1 MRTLTIF
8 RHAKS
13 SWDIKDQPDRDRPL
27 NERGERDAPLMGNR
41 VRTLR
46 IRPSLIVSSD
56 AERAWQT
63 ARIVAQQIAYPAEF
77 LQRDKR
83 LYLAN
88 LRTLLDVVAE
98 LDDGFNSVLL
108 VGHNPGLTELA
119 NLLVPGI
126 TRNLPTAGFVSVLV
140 DCDQWN
146 IRARR
151 SAKRLAYEYPK
162 IALRSESESESESN

>member
-13 SWDIKDQPDRDRPL
+13 SWDDTDQPDHERPL
-27 NERGERDAPLMGNR
+27 NDRGERDAPLMGNK
-41 VRTLR
+41 VRSLC

-56 AERAWQT
+56 AQRAWQT
-63 ARIVAQQIAYPAEF
+63 AKIIAQQIAYPAEF

-88 LRTLLDVVAE
+88 LRTLLDVIAE

-119 NLLVPGI
+119 NLLFPGI
-126 TRNLPTAGFVSVLV
+126 TTNLPTAGFVSVMI
-140 DCDQWN
+140 DCDHWN
-146 IRARR
+146 IRDRR
-151 SAKRLAYEYPK
+151 SVKRLAYEYPK
-162 IALRSESESESESN
+162 KHAGKDTT